1 VSPNPAAPSR
11 FSAPFVAVAGG
22 VVAVVVALLAVPAAA
37 QPDRPTPSGLPVPR
51 WVSLKSSQINARVGP
66 GNDYRILWTY
76 RTRGLPVQVIAE
88 TRDWR
93 RVCDPRGGVAWVN
106 AGTTTGRR
114 MVMRTKAQPLAVRAK
129 PDAAAQI
136 RAYVAG
142 RSLAGL
148 DRCKDGWC
156 KVKLD
161 GASGW
166 IPAQEVWGT
175 DERQQCRPNR

>member
-1 VSPNPAAPSR
+1 VSLSLPR
-11 FSAPFVAVAGG
+11 QAVAPVALVAA
-22 VVAVVVALLAVPAAA
+22 VVAALVAAVAPAVA

-51 WVSLKSSQINARVGP
+51 WVSLKSDRINARVGP
-66 GNDYRILWTY
+66 GEDYRILWTY

-93 RVCDPRGGVAWVN
+93 RVCDPRGGMAWIN
-106 AGTTTGRR
+106 AGTTSGRR
-114 MVMRTKAQPLAVRAK
+114 TVMRAKPQTLAVRAK
-129 PDAAAQI
+129 PEAASPV
-136 RAYVAG
+136 RAYIAG

-148 DRCKDGWC
+148 DRCKAGWC
-156 KVKLD
+156 KVRLD

-166 IPAQEVWGT
+166 IPAREVWGT